1 MNLEIIQ
8 QDKELVKVLTSIHK
22 LLTVLFKD
30 DVNHNKFEYE
40 ERELSIGTN
49 HLAVNEHIAQNRLK
63 KINAMKLLSENWDS
77 FKIYYK
83 DDIILNKIGEEFIKG
98 KFKFNDKIL
107 KEIKSYPFRKQVL
120 NYFKKNVE
128 LKMPDVSGADYEIFK
143 SQILPE
149 LESNAIEH
157 IERKESLIK
166 AIKIIRSDKSQ
177 NNLNK
182 MWVLHD
188 ETPLGKVDGDFGS
201 FLMKVTEHVNAG
213 DFHYEKYETQI
224 TIEVPISGTI
234 ENSGVKEKINSSIF
248 AVDLK
253 NPLEYSMQV
262 GTLQKPKMEVSDRI
276 KSIRQNAFKK
286 PYDPKFKIV

>member
-1 MNLEIIQ
+1 MSLKIIQ
-8 QDKELVKVLTSIHK
+8 QDEELVRSLTSIHRT
-22 LLTVLFKD
+22 LSSLFKD
-30 DVNHNKFEYE
+30 DANHNKFRYE
-40 ERELSIGTN
+40 ERELSLGTN
-49 HLAVNEHIAQNRLK
+49 HLAVNEHIAQNRLR
-63 KINAMKLLSENWDS
+63 KINAIKLLSENWDN
-77 FKIYYK
+77 FKVYYK
-83 DDIILNKIGEEFIKG
+83 DDLIINKIGEEFIKG
-98 KFKFNDKIL
+98 KLKFDDKIL
-107 KEIKSYPFRKQVL
+107 KEIKEYPFRKQVL
-120 NYFKKNVE
+120 YYFPKNTEV
-128 LKMPDVSGADYEIFK
+128 KMPEVTGADYELFK
-143 SQILPE
+143 AKILPE
-149 LESNAIEH
+149 LEISATEH

-166 AIKIIRSDKSQ
+166 AIKIICNDKSQ

-213 DFHYEKYETQI
+213 DFHYEKYGTQI
-224 TIEVPISGTI
+224 TIEIPISGTI
-234 ENSGVKEKINSSIF
+234 ESSGVKEKINSSIF